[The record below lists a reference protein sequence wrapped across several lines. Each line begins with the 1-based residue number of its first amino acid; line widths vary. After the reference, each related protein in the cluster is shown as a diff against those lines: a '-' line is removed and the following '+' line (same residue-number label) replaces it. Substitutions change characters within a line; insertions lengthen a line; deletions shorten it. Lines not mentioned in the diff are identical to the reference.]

1 MSYEHGTPHY
11 NLPQTV
17 GSDTRDWF
25 DTNEAFA
32 DIDAA
37 IYSAGQTAETAAQD
51 LDGVKSDV
59 QSLKDADIAMTGR
72 VDGIEGRVGASEQAI
87 TRLQQ
92 DVADVDT
99 DLMDAI
105 CAIKEASATAA
116 YQHLTGTFFWYND
129 TLYKATADI
138 GVGNQIVPD
147 TNCSTTNITT
157 ELLAGGGGVE
167 IDDTVISATKV
178 WSSQKVN
185 SELQPS
191 AGDVRFS
198 GGKLQQYD
206 GTDWVDISIGGS
218 GMLVADFN
226 SYATGSSSGGG
237 SFTAQEPGFIVGT
250 AYSSAGT
257 TQSTS
262 VTVNG
267 VTVSFQH
274 STAGSDSTG
283 YMQCYIPYK
292 TGDAIAITGSAYKC
306 YKAVPME

>member
-157 ELLAGGGGVE
+157 ELLAGGGEVVDSTARAGVAANSAK
-167 IDDTVISATKV
+167 IGDLTQLTTDDKTDLVAAINELVSKIGGGSMPNLDFANPIHTFSTSGTFTATKDCYLLGAISH
-178 WSSQKVN
+178 SSVSIN
-185 SELQPS
+185 GTVVYEATITGAGGSEIYGTNIVPLTKLS
-191 AGDVRFS
+191 AGDVVS
-198 GGKLQQYD
+198 
-206 GTDWVDISIGGS
+206 GS
-218 GMLVADFN
+218 GNRLHVFDVL
-226 SYATGSSSGGG
+226 S
-237 SFTAQEPGFIVGT
+237 
-250 AYSSAGT
+250 
-257 TQSTS
+257 
-262 VTVNG
+262 
-267 VTVSFQH
+267 
-274 STAGSDSTG
+274 
-283 YMQCYIPYK
+283 
-292 TGDAIAITGSAYKC
+292 
-306 YKAVPME
+306 